1 MGLVLSGC
9 CVHCQQPVKMFCLTS
24 GTPSL
29 RERERECVY
38 VCMCVAVCERKPLS
52 GSCVVWMLCPLS
64 AACQDAPSYVR
75 YPEFTRER
83 ERECVR
89 MYVCSSL

>member
-1 MGLVLSGC
+1 M
-9 CVHCQQPVKMFCLTS
+9 
-24 GTPSL
+24 
-29 RERERECVY
+29 Y

-52 GSCVVWMLCPLS
+52 GSCVVWMLRPLS

-83 ERECVR
+83 ERESVCT
-89 MYVCSSL
+89 YVCV